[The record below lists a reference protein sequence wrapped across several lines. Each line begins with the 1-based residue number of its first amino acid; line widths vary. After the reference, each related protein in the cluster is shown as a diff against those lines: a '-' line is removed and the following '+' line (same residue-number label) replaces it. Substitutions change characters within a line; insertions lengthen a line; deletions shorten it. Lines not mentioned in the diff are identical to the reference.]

1 MISQRALAKH
11 LGVTPMVV
19 HNAIKKGKLVACV
32 LKDEAGKPLGL
43 TSLEEAAAE
52 WRRVTDYTDAP
63 QRDPGVRAA
72 TANAPEGMGPVER
85 KNHYEAELKLVKLRE
100 TAGELVD
107 AAAVKKKQTET
118 YAHVRSRLL
127 GIPTSLKQMAPET
140 PVSTVQIVER
150 LVFDALKELSA

>member
-1 MISQRALAKH
+1 MGNLITTEDLAHRLSLKPNSVTKAARAGRFGTAAH
-11 LGVTPMVV
+11 R
-19 HNAIKKGKLVACV
+19 NAQGGWLFDWPQARDEYDARTDTTRVSGERQGAAPA
-32 LKDEAGKPLGL
+32 EAGL
-43 TSLEEAAAE
+43 
-52 WRRVTDYTDAP
+52 
-63 QRDPGVRAA
+63 RAA
-72 TANAPEGMGPVER
+72 VER

-150 LVFDALKELSA
+150 LVFDALKELST